1 MAITYPVPAST
12 FPSAEWWANLA
23 ASTQASIDA
32 AQNAAVTT
40 AAANTSSAV
49 ASAQAALQAAIDGKA
64 PTVHTHTR
72 AQISDATTL
81 GRDLL
86 GAASPAVARESIGA
100 FAWHDYIGTGSLDAV
115 VEHGIY
121 RQHSGEWAKVANGY
135 PADNVPGM
143 LEVFRVTSSTA
154 RVQRYTSDRPEG
166 GMWTRRGSFDG
177 SVWSWSAWVAYA
189 PTRVDTTVGTRVFVG
204 GQMVY
209 GDTGW
214 RAVTT
219 WDADGNYTGIP
230 LDLSRGLA
238 PQPGRSGGVYWRR
251 VGPIVYCRMV
261 GIRAEVTDP
270 RLPIPS
276 SLSPGGAPWA
286 TGLFMAGT
294 NGVGSYRTGSAFVF
308 LSVPSAPLSLPS
320 PGSEYGAELSWLTVS
335 AWPASLP
342 GTPA

>member
-100 FAWHDYIGTGSLDAV
+100 FAWHDYVGTGSLDAV

-121 RQHSGEWAKVANGY
+121 RQHSGEWAQVANGY
-135 PADNVPGM
+135 PVDNVPGM
-143 LEVFRVTSSTA
+143 LEVFRLSSTV

-166 GMWTRRGSFDG
+166 GMWTRRGSLDG

-204 GQMVY
+204 GVMVH

-214 RAVTT
+214 RLINDSVLVPTE
-219 WDADGNYTGIP
+219 NPRI
-230 LDLSRGLA
+230 L
-238 PQPGRSGGVYWRR
+238 
-251 VGPIVYCRMV
+251 
-261 GIRAEVTDP
+261 IR
-270 RLPIPS
+270 
-276 SLSPGGAPWA
+276 
-286 TGLFMAGT
+286 
-294 NGVGSYRTGSAFVF
+294 RTGSLVT
-308 LSVPSAPLSLPS
+308 LSADRLDLAASHPAGTDLILLPS
-320 PGSEYGAELSWLTVS
+320 GFRPPALIPWRYSGAYEAGAIYTTGPYVRPRTTI
-335 AWPASLP
+335 AAGGNRFYVQFIADDPWPTTLP